1 MALEPHHVLGVE
13 PPTLLLEC
21 FSCQVLRL
29 TPLHVVENEE
39 ERFRRQPLEEL
50 QCICMLQRSLEILH
64 TFRVEY
70 KETLHHVQ
78 SVSSTKYGISMSQ
91 LDKTITIQN
100 I

>member
-13 PPTLLLEC
+13 PPTLFLEC

-29 TPLHVVENEE
+29 APLHVVENEE

-70 KETLHHVQ
+70 KETLQ
-78 SVSSTKYGISMSQ
+78 DMTKYDIAMSQ
-91 LDKTITIQN
+91 FDKTKNVQN